1 MDKII
6 FNLFIHIIY
15 TSFYEK
21 KKNCNEIYNEIIM
34 NLFEKKYLIFLN
46 KIIFHIVSKTFRKE

>member
-21 KKNCNEIYNEIIM
+21 KKTVM
-34 NLFEKKYLIFLN
+34 KSTMKLL
-46 KIIFHIVSKTFRKE
+46 